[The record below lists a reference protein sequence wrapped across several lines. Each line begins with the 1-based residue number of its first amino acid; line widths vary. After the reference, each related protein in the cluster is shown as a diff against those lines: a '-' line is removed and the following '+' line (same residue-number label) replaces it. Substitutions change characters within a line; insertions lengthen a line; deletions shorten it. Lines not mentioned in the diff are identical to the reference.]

1 MYSTSIPDNKWHF
14 NDQDNANCINDF
26 FASISTVNDENTQ
39 LPPFTR
45 LTDNTLS
52 QINCTEREIEKKK
65 QLKFSTLT
73 KQVVMMV
80 CHKMLRGV
88 SKSVS
93 KPLCILMN
101 IYFDEG
107 IFPDI
112 WKIANVTHI

>member
-52 QINCTEREIEKKK
+52 QINCTEREIEKKTIEVLNPNK
-65 QLKFSTLT
+65 ASGDDG
-73 KQVVMMV
+73 M
-80 CHKMLRGV
+80 
-88 SKSVS
+88 S
-93 KPLCILMN
+93 
-101 IYFDEG
+101 
-107 IFPDI
+107 
-112 WKIANVTHI
+112 